1 VSRAGADA
9 DRPLL
14 LSIPISEH
22 LGGEDSG
29 AATQN
34 AIYSISLRIITHHFS
49 IHYASF
55 LIISQTIT
63 LTQMGENAS

>member
-1 VSRAGADA
+1 MSRAGADA

-34 AIYSISLRIITHHFS
+34 AIYHISLRIITHHYAPLRIITQF
-49 IHYASF
+49 ITHHYAS
-55 LIISQTIT
+55 L
-63 LTQMGENAS
+63 LK